1 MPFGDRSGMRKRSRL
16 IIFLLFLAALVVAAW
31 QLPLERLMLDVQ
43 SWAAQNPRWSFVAMI
58 GIVAAGILVMAPT
71 SLLMMLSGFLFG
83 AIKGFFAVWIAT
95 FFASTAAFLIA
106 RNLARPLVA
115 RRIASKPSFMAIDRA
130 IRRKGFFVVLL
141 TRLILLLPFPALN
154 YSHGLTDV
162 RLRDYVAGTMIGM
175 VPAIFLF
182 VFLGTLASDVA
193 DIVSGRLALEG
204 GQLAAVIAGAAGV
217 LLVAALIV
225 IAARR
230 ALKEELAR
238 AAEDSPPAGPVGG

>member
-1 MPFGDRSGMRKRSRL
+1 MRKRTRL

-31 QLPLERLMLDVQ
+31 QLPVEQLMTELQAWVD
-43 SWAAQNPRWSFVAMI
+43 QNRRWSMLAMT
-58 GIVAAGILVMAPT
+58 VVLVVGILVMFPS

-83 AIKGFFAVWIAT
+83 VIKGFLVVWIAT

-106 RNLARPLVA
+106 RKLARPLVA

-141 TRLILLLPFPALN
+141 TRLIMVLPFPALN

-162 RLRDYVAGTMIGM
+162 RLRDYVLGTMIGM
-175 VPAIFLF
+175 VPGIFLF
-182 VFLGTLASDVA
+182 VFLGTLASNVA
-193 DIVSGRLALEG
+193 DIVGGRLVLEG

-217 LLVAALIV
+217 VLVAALIV
-225 IAARR
+225 MVARR

-238 AAEDSPPAGPVGG
+238 AAYEHPAPERPNDGERSSRD